1 MAKEKKPVNVVNEKG
16 GSMMAMSQI
25 GREGDH
31 MTVVG
36 SLMGAWESTMY
47 VSPEDV
53 VRMIGLMMNWKVI
66 GYVLTLPIT
75 LYKYRKK
82 QKDDE

>member
-1 MAKEKKPVNVVNEKG
+1 MAKKTVEVVNEKG
-16 GSMMAMSQI
+16 GTMMSVRQI
-25 GREGDH
+25 GRDGNY

-53 VRMIGLMMNWKVI
+53 VRMIGLVMNRKAI
-66 GYVLTLPIT
+66 GYVLTLPII
-75 LYKYRKK
+75 LYKYRKSQEK
-82 QKDDE
+82 K